1 MNPVEGV
8 AGIVLAAGSGRRFT
22 AAGGAG
28 PKLLAAVDGQP
39 LLVHA
44 VDAALAAGLRPV
56 VVVLPPSAPE
66 LHAAVGGRTGVEL
79 VVNAAASEGLATSVV
94 AGLRGLADLQPEQ
107 GDAAMKASVEAVA
120 EAVVILLGDQPAIDP
135 AVLAQVIAAWRR
147 TRGPVRVRYDDGPGH
162 PVLLPRDLWPAIEAR
177 LTGLD
182 GDGRER
188 GAGSLLAE
196 LDVIEVRIAGP
207 APVDVDVPADL
218 GRVTGPH
225 RGAPDER

>member
-1 MNPVEGV
+1 MTPAEGV

-22 AAGGAG
+22 AAGGTG
-28 PKLLAAVDGQP
+28 SKLLAAVGGQP
-39 LLVHA
+39 LLLHA

-66 LHAAVGGRTGVEL
+66 LHAATVGRAGIEL

-107 GDAAMKASVEAVA
+107 GDTAGRTSA

-188 GAGSLLAE
+188 GAGSLLAD
-196 LDVIEVRIAGP
+196 LDVVEVRIAGP
-207 APVDVDVPADL
+207 APVDVDVPGDL
-218 GRVTGPH
+218 GRATSQVPR